1 MARIS
6 WNNPTTG
13 QKAQFVADVFK
24 ESLFNYAFDSNK
36 VPSLNVHYFCKDYI
50 NSAIRT
56 EMGIIKDGNMV
67 PLIEE
72 FENIIK
78 DSLWLPKG
86 ITDDVLSFRNR
97 QGWLFLTPMIITPH

>member
-1 MARIS
+1 MPNVLTQNKKNNEGCVIMARIS

-36 VPSLNVHYFCKDYI
+36 VPSLNLHYFCKDYI

-67 PLIEE
+67 I
-72 FENIIK
+72 F
-78 DSLWLPKG
+78 
-86 ITDDVLSFRNR
+86 
-97 QGWLFLTPMIITPH
+97 